1 MAALDHVIRIEREG
15 TATRWVQTI
24 ARSDDMGCTVTRHFD
39 QARRMTDVT
48 AQRHA
53 ARLQA
58 LLGKTLG
65 TLSAAPVEE
74 AKTCTA

>member
-24 ARSDDMGCTVTRHFD
+24 ARSDEMGCTVTWHIG
-39 QARRMTDVT
+39 QARRMTEAN
-48 AQRHA
+48 AQRQA
-53 ARLQA
+53 ARLQE

-65 TLSAAPVEE
+65 TLSATPIEE
-74 AKTCTA
+74 ASSCPA